1 MNPSDEETTL
11 IQQAIHG
18 DRTALATLHDRH
30 YRAIYTYFAAR
41 LRDTDLVE
49 DLTADVF
56 VRMVQK
62 IGSFKHRSKPLL
74 AWLYTIAR
82 NRLVDYY
89 REQQK
94 EAGQMSL
101 DERLVSG
108 EDDPAREAE
117 RRLAADCLRQALH
130 HLTEEQR
137 LVIVGKFIEKRSNI
151 EMGRLLQKT
160 EGAIKSLQHRA
171 LAALRRAIQ
180 KEGCYEA

>member
-1 MNPSDEETTL
+1 MNSSDEELLL
-11 IQQAIHG
+11 IQRAARG
-18 DRTALATLHDRH
+18 DRTALTTLHDRY

-41 LRDTDLVE
+41 LRDDDLVE

-62 IGSFKHRSKPLL
+62 IDSFEYRNKPLL

-82 NRLVDYY
+82 HRLMDYY
-89 REQQK
+89 RKQQK
-94 EAGQMSL
+94 EAGQMPL
-101 DERLVSG
+101 EERLVSG

-117 RRLAADCLRQALH
+117 RHLAADCLRQALH
-130 HLTEEQR
+130 YLTEEQR
-137 LVIVGKFIEKRSNI
+137 LVIIGKFIEMRSNI

-171 LAALRRAIQ
+171 LAALRRAIE
-180 KEGCYEA
+180 KEGCYEW